1 MQIPSLSSTTESN
14 FIDQKEALDSVFTPG
29 GFEAGDAYRCFER
42 RELIKEELLVPI
54 LHSREGQLRRQYVT
68 VFGRAGTRDQV
79 FEFQNPY
86 SFHYAAKG
94 KQRNKQN
101 RI

>member
-1 MQIPSLSSTTESN
+1 MQIPRLSSTRESN

-42 RELIKEELLVPI
+42 RELVKEELLVPI
-54 LHSREGQLRRQYVT
+54 LHSTGQLRRQYVT
-68 VFGRAGTRDQV
+68 VFGRAGTRDQL
-79 FEFQNPY
+79 FKFQNPY